1 MKHIT
6 AIEVYIYALQEQMK
20 KLEDKESAVYL
31 TIKACKELAED
42 IKKTT
47 ELNIQL

>member
-20 KLEDKESAVYL
+20 KIDDKESPVYL

-42 IKKTT
+42 IKKQTQ
-47 ELNIQL
+47 LNIQP

>member
-6 AIEVYIYALQEQMK
+6 AIEVYIYALQEQMNK
-20 KLEDKESAVYL
+20 IDDKESSVYL

-42 IKKTT
+42 IKKET
-47 ELNIQL
+47 ELNI